1 MLVGTKILLFSP
13 GLGLD
18 PSDAAF
24 AAGSVVRP
32 WTPTA
37 VDHFSVMIEIRFSA
51 LVKKV
56 GEMNRQTISVA
67 IRNFKRVSSTGIPTA
82 GRCWV

>member
-24 AAGSVVRP
+24 ATGSVFRP
-32 WTPTA
+32 RTPTA
-37 VDHFSVMIEIRFSA
+37 VHHFSVMIEIRYSEF
-51 LVKKV
+51 VKMTSEK
-56 GEMNRQTISVA
+56 
-67 IRNFKRVSSTGIPTA
+67 
-82 GRCWV
+82 